1 MEESLKKATTE
12 MMILHI
18 LGEKEA
24 YIGQAVQTI
33 SERSGGALN
42 IVFPY
47 AAIYRLLDDGYIE
60 ECKKRI
66 APDGRRRQYLRITQS
81 GREYLGRLEAAYRS
95 VIRSVEA
102 VLTEEETL

>member
-18 LGEKEA
+18 LGEGET
-24 YIGQAVQTI
+24 YIGQAVQEI
-33 SERSGGALN
+33 SQRSGGKLS

-60 ECKKRI
+60 ECKKRV

-81 GREYLGRLEAAYRS
+81 GREYLAGLEETYRWFTQA
-95 VIRSVEA
+95 VA
-102 VLTEEETL
+102 DVLTKGES

>member
-18 LGEKEA
+18 LGEEET
-24 YIGQAVQTI
+24 YIGRAVQEI
-33 SERSGGALN
+33 SRRTDGKLS

-60 ECKKRI
+60 ECKKRV
-66 APDGRRRQYLRITQS
+66 APDGRRRQYLRITEP
-81 GREYLGRLEAAYRS
+81 GKKYLADLEETYHWFIQA
-95 VIRSVEA
+95 VEE
-102 VLTEEETL
+102 VLTKGER

>member
-18 LGEKEA
+18 LGDGET
-24 YIGQAVQTI
+24 YIGQAVQEI
-33 SERSGGALN
+33 SRRSGGKLS

-66 APDGRRRQYLRITQS
+66 APDGRRRQYLRITES
-81 GREYLGRLEAAYRS
+81 GRDRLAELEETYHRF
-95 VIRSVEA
+95 IEA
-102 VLTEEETL
+102 VEEVLAK

>member
-18 LGEKEA
+18 LGEGET
-24 YIGQAVQTI
+24 YIGQAVQEI
-33 SERSGGALN
+33 SRRSGGKLR

-60 ECKKRI
+60 ECKKRV
-66 APDGRRRQYLRITQS
+66 APDGRRRQYLRITES
-81 GREYLGRLEAAYRS
+81 GREYLAGLEETYRWFTQA
-95 VIRSVEA
+95 VAE
-102 VLTEEETL
+102 VLTKGES